1 MSIAAPART
10 AATVDDRAHISR
22 VPYMPGLDGMRALA
36 VVAVMVYHANST
48 WLPGGFLGVE
58 MFFVI
63 SGYLI
68 TLLLIAERERSYR
81 ISLKQFW
88 IRRARRLLPAVF
100 TMMLLVTTWTAIFER
115 DALGQLRGDVIAG
128 FFYVSNWYQIW
139 VGLGY
144 TSAGDFAP
152 LRHLWSLAVEEQFY
166 LLWPIVMVLLLGRA
180 GTRRVADVSRWVF
193 AVAVG
198 VTVLMAVLFY
208 PGPTGEPDVT
218 PDAYW
223 WLGDRPISKID
234 TLYLST
240 VTRAGGLL
248 LGAAFAMVWRP
259 FALVR
264 GPMRNKG
271 RLFDLFAI
279 AGFVVLGWMCW
290 NIFLVAPSG
299 ADSRLFR
306 GGFFVAGLATLAMIA
321 AVAHRGAAANRVLG
335 NRVFLW
341 IGTRS
346 YGLYLYHW
354 PIYQII
360 RNVAGNKL
368 NFREFALAMVATA
381 IITELS
387 YRLIETPIRKG
398 TFIQSIRRIRRQPT
412 SGPKRIVTGVIALV
426 IAMTLF
432 AGVSLATAPL
442 EENEIARVLDAGEE
456 FTTDLTDTSPGTSS
470 GASSGGGDGASGD
483 PDAVDDDGASGSRSD
498 ASENGAVTRVADDDS
513 TRRSSATTTPR
524 TTVAGSV
531 VAGVDDPG
539 DEVVVTTVPATTAP
553 AAAPVVP
560 ASTQPPPSTSSALG
574 LVNDMSQLQPMAVPP
589 TDGYHRLIALGDSV
603 MLGAAEE
610 LQVLGFAVD
619 AVKSRQMID
628 FVPTMQQIR
637 DNGTFGSVAV
647 IHLGTNG
654 PFSQETLNAMMA
666 TLIDVPVVI
675 ILTGKADRGWVAGN
689 NERARA
695 LAGTYP
701 NVTILDWEVLS
712 QQCEGTC
719 FYDDGIHLTDSGQ
732 QFYAGLVNSVLAL
745 G

>member
-10 AATVDDRAHISR
+10 APAADDRAHISR
-22 VPYMPGLDGMRALA
+22 VPYLPGLDGMRALA
-36 VVAVMVYHANST
+36 VVAVMIYHANSD

-88 IRRARRLLPAVF
+88 IRRARRLLPAAY
-100 TMMLLVTTWTAIFER
+100 TLMLLVTTWTALFER
-115 DALGQLRGDVIAG
+115 DALGQLRGDVVAG
-128 FFYVSNWYQIW
+128 LFYVSNWYQIW

-144 TSAGDFAP
+144 TAAGDFAP

-166 LLWPIVMVLLLGRA
+166 LLWPLVMVALLGRA

-193 AVAVG
+193 AASLAI
-198 VTVLMAVLFY
+198 TVLMAVLYY
-208 PGPTGEPDVT
+208 PGPVREPEIT
-218 PDAYW
+218 PEAYW

-264 GPMRNKG
+264 GPLRRKG
-271 RLFDLFAI
+271 HLFDIVAVV
-279 AGFVVLGWMCW
+279 GFVVLCWMCW
-290 NIFLVAPSG
+290 NIFLISPEG

-306 GGFFVAGLATLAMIA
+306 GGFFVAGLATVAMIA
-321 AVAHRGAAANRVLG
+321 AVAHRGASANRILG

-368 NFREFALAMVATA
+368 NLREFVVAMIATGL
-381 IITELS
+381 ITEVS
-387 YRLIETPIRKG
+387 YRLIETPIRTG
-398 TFIQSIRRIRRQPT
+398 TFMASIRRIRRQPNR
-412 SGPKRIVTGVIALV
+412 GPKRLLALGVALV
-426 IAMTLF
+426 VALTLF

-442 EENEIARVLDAGEE
+442 QDNEIAQELDAGEE
-456 FTTDLTDTSPGTSS
+456 FTTDLAASAPG
-470 GASSGGGDGASGD
+470 
-483 PDAVDDDGASGSRSD
+483 
-498 ASENGAVTRVADDDS
+498 DDS
-513 TRRSSATTTPR
+513 TAAAAAADTEVDRRPAPSFADGDTLAPSGPTTAGPATTTAEASAP
-524 TTVAGSV
+524 
-531 VAGVDDPG
+531 
-539 DEVVVTTVPATTAP
+539 VTTAAPVVEVPATTAVEGN
-553 AAAPVVP
+553 APVVP
-560 ASTQPPPSTSSALG
+560 ATTQPPPSTKRSLG
-574 LVNDMSQLQPMAVPP
+574 MVTDTSQLEPMAIPP
-589 TDGYHRLIALGDSV
+589 TEGFHRLIALGDSV

-610 LQVLGFAVD
+610 LQALGFAVD

-637 DNGTFGSVAV
+637 DDGTFGSVAV

-654 PFSQETLNAMMA
+654 PFSQETLNSMMA
-666 TLIDVPVVI
+666 TLVDVPIVI
-675 ILTGKADRGWVAGN
+675 VLTSKADRGWVAGN
-689 NERARA
+689 NEKTRA
-695 LAGTYP
+695 LVGTYP
-701 NVTILDWEVLS
+701 NVTVLDWEVLS
-712 QQCEGTC
+712 QQCEGNC

-732 QFYAGLVNSVLAL
+732 QFYAALVDGALAID
-745 G
+745 